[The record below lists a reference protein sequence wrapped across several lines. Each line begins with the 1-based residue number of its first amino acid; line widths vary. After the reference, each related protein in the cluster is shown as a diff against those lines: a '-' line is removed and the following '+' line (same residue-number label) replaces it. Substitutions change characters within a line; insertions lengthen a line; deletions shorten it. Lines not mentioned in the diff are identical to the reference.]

1 MSDIKNIFD
10 IAARGMSS
18 QMVRLNTVASNLA
31 NQRTVASSDAEAY
44 KAIKAVFK
52 TVYADDVQRTGVS
65 SVDVDEIIE
74 VDRPAEKSFQPGHPK
89 ADKDGFIYTAAV
101 NVEEEM
107 VEMLEASRQYENN
120 VEVVSTLR
128 GLMMR
133 TISMG
138 KQELS

>member
-31 NQRTVASSDAEAY
+31 NSRTVASSDAEAY
-44 KAIKAVFK
+44 KEIKAVFK

-74 VDRPAEKSFQPGHPK
+74 VDRPAEKSFQQGHPK

-120 VEVVSTLR
+120 VEMVSTLR

-133 TISMG
+133 TINIG
-138 KQELS
+138 K

>member
-31 NQRTVASSDAEAY
+31 NSRTVASSDAEAY

-52 TVYADDVQRTGVS
+52 TVYADDVERTGVS
-65 SVDVDEIIE
+65 SVDVDEIVE

-101 NVEEEM
+101 NVEDEM

-120 VEVVSTLR
+120 VEMVSTLR

-133 TISMG
+133 TINMG
-138 KQELS
+138 K

>member
-31 NQRTVASSDAEAY
+31 NSRTVASSDAEAY

-52 TVYADDVQRTGVS
+52 TVYADDVQRTSVS
-65 SVDVDEIIE
+65 SEDVDEIVE

-120 VEVVSTLR
+120 VEMVSTLR

-133 TISMG
+133 TINIG
-138 KQELS
+138 K

>member
-18 QMVRLNTVASNLA
+18 QMVRLDTVASNLA
-31 NQRTVASSDAEAY
+31 NSRTVASSDAEAY

-120 VEVVSTLR
+120 VEMVSTLR

-133 TISMG
+133 TINIG
-138 KQELS
+138 K

>member
-31 NQRTVASSDAEAY
+31 NSRTVASSDAEAY

-65 SVDVDEIIE
+65 SVDVDEIVE

-138 KQELS
+138 K